1 MAETPGTGGAPIG
14 PQTPV
19 ERADTALNVRTE
31 AARIARAVPLPD
43 QRSNGDDERFR
54 TQRYIASHTKGLPH
68 NFFGEVE
75 STAYETL
82 LTALRTGE
90 PADFDAVPLG
100 GANLDPS
107 RTPFATAETEAA
119 LAAMASATATASA
132 SPPGVSAIPTG
143 DALQNALQD
152 TLAQNGETFTG
163 QVFAF
168 DSQTEP
174 ASAGSL
180 NGRVLQ
186 RRLENPQAALAFDL
200 EGTDSHQLMLPPAP
214 AFDSP
219 AEAAEMAELYWLALA
234 RDVPFAD
241 YATNDLIRQAAQ
253 DLERIARI
261 AGQGN
266 VPPQPFDI
274 PGIPTQPR
282 TLFRSF
288 LPGDQ
293 DGPLVSQFLL
303 RPIPFGPQV
312 IRQPI
317 LTAQQPARDFVTGY
331 LEWLRIQNGLTAS
344 DEITFDPTPRLIR
357 NGRDLSLAVRDDFL
371 WQHFFNA
378 CQILLAPPR
387 EAPRVGGLGV
397 PRDPADPRGVGMD
410 PNNPYVPSR
419 NQIGFV
425 TFGSQFLKVLLL
437 EVSTRAEKAV
447 WYQKWSVHRRLRPE
461 EFGGRVHNRLTFGI
475 TYPIHPALL
484 EDPTDRSRVSP
495 VLQAVARH
503 NQSQPPAERTYLLPQ
518 AFPEGSPLH
527 PAYGA
532 GHAVVAGACAT
543 ILKALFDTDRPFPD
557 TILEASADGLSTVR
571 YTGSLPQPGLTVTG
585 EINKL
590 ASNIALGRDHAGV
603 HWRSDSV
610 QALRL
615 GEEVAI
621 SLLSEMGL
629 TYNEDFGGFRFTRFD
644 GTPVVVGAR
653 RAVGTGR
660 TGTRPDALRRV
671 GDVTFPDTRV
681 GSAAAPI
688 TVETVNQRSRP
699 LTITSV
705 QVDAPFTLVTTP
717 PLPAT
722 LQPGERLALTLT
734 FTPSTAGDVRA
745 IVNVRGGQFGQSLLT
760 FWALG
765 RGVPAPT
772 SVPVPV
778 ITGLLPTSGPPG
790 TTVTL
795 LGENLAGATSVRIG
809 AVPANFSVVSST
821 VITMTVPRV
830 SARIRSGFVEVRTPA
845 GMARS
850 TVRFI
855 VTRVPIGTGQTGQ
868 TEQTGQ
874 PGDETT

>member
-1 MAETPGTGGAPIG
+1 MKAGSNMAETPGTGGTPIG
-14 PQTPV
+14 PQPPV

-31 AARIARAVPLPD
+31 AARIARSVPLPD
-43 QRSNGDDERFR
+43 QHSNGGDERFR

-75 STAYETL
+75 PTAYEAL

-90 PADFDAVPLG
+90 PDDFDAIPLG
-100 GANLDPS
+100 GGNLDPAGS
-107 RTPFATAETEAA
+107 FFTSPQTEAA
-119 LAAMASATATASA
+119 LVASVQ
-132 SPPGVSAIPTG
+132 GNKLEIPTG
-143 DALQNALQD
+143 SLSDALLNAITQG
-152 TLAQNGETFTG
+152 GETLTRD
-163 QVFAF
+163 VFAF
-168 DSQTEP
+168 DSQQEP
-174 ASAGSL
+174 PSARALG
-180 NGRVLQ
+180 GRVLQ

-200 EGTDSHQLMLPPAP
+200 EATDSHQLTLPPAP
-214 AFDSP
+214 AFDSV

-234 RDVPFAD
+234 RDVPFAA
-241 YATNDLIRQAAQ
+241 YETNDLIQRAAQ
-253 DLERIARI
+253 DLARI
-261 AGQGN
+261 TPPGN

-303 RPIPFGPQV
+303 RPIPYGPQI

-317 LTAQQPARDFVTGY
+317 QTAQSGRDFVTGY
-331 LEWLRIQNGLTAS
+331 LDWLRIQNGLTPRE
-344 DEITFDPTPRLIR
+344 EITFDPTPRFIR

-378 CQILLAPPR
+378 CQIMLAPPR

-397 PRDPADPRGVGMD
+397 PLD

-419 NQIGFV
+419 NQVGFT
-425 TFGSQFLKVLLL
+425 TFGSQQLKVLLL

-461 EFGGRVHNRLTFGI
+461 AFGGRVHNRQAFGI
-475 TYPIHPALL
+475 TYPINAALL
-484 EDPTDRSRVSP
+484 ASP
-495 VLQAVARH
+495 VLEEVARYNQ
-503 NQSQPPAERTYLLPQ
+503 NQSGERTYLLPQ
-518 AFPEGSPLH
+518 AFPEGAPLH

-532 GHAVVAGACAT
+532 GHATVSGACAT

-557 TILEASADGLSTVR
+557 TILEASADGQSPVR
-571 YTGSLPQPGLTVTG
+571 YTGPLPPQGLTVTG

-621 SLLSEMGL
+621 SLLTEMGL
-629 TYNEDFGGFRFTRFD
+629 TYNEDFGGFRFIRFD
-644 GTPVVVGAR
+644 GTPVTVGAR
-653 RAVGTGR
+653 RAVGSGR
-660 TGTRPDALRRV
+660 TGTRPDALRRL
-671 GDVTFPDTRV
+671 GDVAFPDTRV
-681 GSAAAPI
+681 GSASAPI

-705 QVDAPFTLVTTP
+705 QVDAPFTLVTNP
-717 PLPAT
+717 PLPTT
-722 LQPGERLALTLT
+722 LNPGDRLVLTLT
-734 FTPSTAGDVRA
+734 FTPSAASDVRA
-745 IVNVRGGQFGQSLLT
+745 IVNVRGGRFGQSLLT

-765 RGVPAPT
+765 RGVPSPA
-772 SVPVPV
+772 PV
-778 ITGLLPTSGPPG
+778 ITGLSPTSGPPG

-795 LGENLAGATSVRIG
+795 SGENFAGATAVRFG
-809 AVPANFSVVSST
+809 AAPANFSVVSPS
-821 VITMTVPRV
+821 VITTTVP
-830 SARIRSGFVEVRTPA
+830 ARARSGFIEVRTP
-845 GMARS
+845 GGTTRS
-850 TVRFI
+850 APRFT
-855 VTRVPIGTGQTGQ
+855 VTRVPIGIGQTGQ

-874 PGDETT
+874 TDNETV